1 MINRKDI
8 LKIFLILALLV
19 GTTAGVVLTQQ
30 QQKIE
35 KMAGGRYCNKDN
47 KGKCGVDECWVNEM
61 CEVEAEAD
69 GQCIRNEN
77 CQCYDCDLCPNTDCV
92 LPEPPP
98 PDAIQCILPTD
109 TTKVT
114 WCCPPGKPLYESGKC
129 TSIGGGGGGGGGSQ
143 TGCSSASANK
153 CQGKNPGDSCGS
165 GKKCKALGQTGS
177 DGKPKC
183 SCTTSGGGGG
193 GGGGGSSCDKN
204 SNPTVLDIND
214 EGELIIFFQSFL
226 SSTPPKIALKKNS
239 ESCSLSEYDQLIDT
253 KDVSP
258 NQAVKTGIQVK
269 KEDKVCIYGE
279 DIGSDAGPYPFEGW
293 VDPKDNKCGDKD
305 LSSLI
310 QSAQNSG
317 NKIVSQQCW
326 GDYAKTA
333 DCDFDDYALI
343 VTVSKTSLAEKI
355 ILLFRQQGI
364 TSNITSGITD
374 QLHTTITLKKDG
386 TVAYKIENAKPN
398 VDSSGVWTIGFSTDN
413 QGNQI
418 SEGMYDIL
426 VKGTSHL
433 QKRFAGIQIKN
444 DQTNSIDKSSD
455 TKDELKAGDVNNDN
469 AITIE
474 DISIVLKSYTDFKVP
489 VNKNDP
495 SMVRADINKDGFITI
510 DDVALVAL
518 NWSNFVVK
526 GDE

>member
-19 GTTAGVVLTQQ
+19 GTTAGIVLTQERQ
-30 QQKIE
+30 DIRKKASGCNTGEIC
-35 KMAGGRYCNKDN
+35 KKSCGAGEIST
-47 KGKCGVDECWVNEM
+47 GKSCSDIPDGICCKSSSSTPLPSPSNTCVTQGYICGINGKTC
-61 CEVEAEAD
+61 CEGLSCEY
-69 GQCIRNEN
+69 NEN
-77 CQCYDCDLCPNTDCV
+77 CGPDPCCV
-92 LPEPPP
+92 LIP
-98 PDAIQCILPTD
+98 
-109 TTKVT
+109 
-114 WCCPPGKPLYESGKC
+114 
-129 TSIGGGGGGGGGSQ
+129 GGGGGGGGSQ

-165 GKKCKALGQTGS
+165 GKKCKALSQKGS

-193 GGGGGSSCDKN
+193 GGGSSCNKN

-214 EGELIIFFQSFL
+214 EGELVIFFQSFL

-253 KDVSP
+253 KDISP

-355 ILLFRQQGI
+355 TLLFRQQGI

-374 QLHTTITLKKDG
+374 QLNTTITLKKDS
-386 TVAYKIENAKPN
+386 TVAYKIENAKPT

-413 QGNQI
+413 QGKQI
-418 SEGMYDIL
+418 SEGTYDIL

-433 QKRFAGIQIKN
+433 QKKFAGIQIKN

-455 TKDELKAGDVNNDN
+455 TKDELKAGDINNDN

-474 DISIVLKSYTDFKVP
+474 DISTVLKFYTDFKVP
-489 VNKNDP
+489 VNKNDS

-518 NWSNFVVK
+518 NWSDFVVK

>member
-19 GTTAGVVLTQQ
+19 GTTAGVVLTQERQ
-30 QQKIE
+30 DIRKKASGCNTGEIC
-35 KMAGGRYCNKDN
+35 KKSCGAGEISTGKSCSDIPDGICCKSSGCNTGEICK
-47 KGKCGVDECWVNEM
+47 KSCGAGEISTGKSCSDIP
-61 CEVEAEAD
+61 D
-69 GQCIRNEN
+69 GICCRSSSST
-77 CQCYDCDLCPNTDCV
+77 PT
-92 LPEPPP
+92 PTSPP
-98 PDAIQCILPTD
+98 
-109 TTKVT
+109 
-114 WCCPPGKPLYESGKC
+114 
-129 TSIGGGGGGGGGSQ
+129 GGGGGGGSQ

-165 GKKCKALGQTGS
+165 GKKCEALSQKGS

-193 GGGGGSSCDKN
+193 GGGSSCNKN

-214 EGELIIFFQSFL
+214 EGELVFFFQSFL

-253 KDVSP
+253 KDISP

-293 VDPKDNKCGDKD
+293 VDPKDNKCGNKD
-305 LSSLI
+305 LSSLT

-355 ILLFRQQGI
+355 TLLFRQQGI

-374 QLHTTITLKKDG
+374 QLNTTITLKKDS
-386 TVAYKIENAKPN
+386 TVAYKIENAKPT

-418 SEGMYDIL
+418 SEGTYDIL

-433 QKRFAGIQIKN
+433 QKKFAGIQIKN

-455 TKDELKAGDVNNDN
+455 TKDELKAGDINNDN

-474 DISIVLKSYTDFKVP
+474 DISTVLKFYTDFKVP
-489 VNKNDP
+489 VNKNDS

-518 NWSNFVVK
+518 NWSDFVVK